1 MLINTHCVIWL
12 ISLPI
17 LYFFILS
24 LCRKYNYCQNITL
37 TNSSTDKLITHLYI
51 SFICVTYISIS
62 GIILYF
68 KYSDLVFNKY
78 IIFERNELIENH
90 ILIPML
96 VYQFWNTVISLLH
109 KDLYSIYFIL
119 HHVFVFILGIFILW
133 IPLFQYIIIYFF
145 GLNEI
150 TNVFLSLIEIK
161 EYDKRFEK
169 YTQFNFIINIIFIL
183 LYFIF
188 RIVIWIYANYQF
200 ILMNI
205 IHKEILFSKYKII
218 IFILITGNIFLTFLQ
233 FYWGFLIYNKVV
245 KKIKGE

>member
-1 MLINTHCVIWL
+1 
-12 ISLPI
+12 
-17 LYFFILS
+17 
-24 LCRKYNYCQNITL
+24 
-37 TNSSTDKLITHLYI
+37 
-51 SFICVTYISIS
+51 
-62 GIILYF
+62 
-68 KYSDLVFNKY
+68 
-78 IIFERNELIENH
+78 
-90 ILIPML
+90 ML